1 MLTKPCPCESG
12 KPYVSCCQFYHQGA
26 PAANAEIL
34 MRSRY
39 SAYVL
44 GLEQYLL
51 DTWHPETRPS
61 SMNLNEDTAMK
72 WLGLSVKRFEETSPN
87 AAIVEFVARYKIGGQ
102 KAERLHEISQFL
114 LTDRWYYVSG
124 EIK

>member
-1 MLTKPCPCESG
+1 MLNASCPCDSG
-12 KPYVSCCQFYHQGA
+12 KPYSLCCQSCHQGA
-26 PAANAEIL
+26 YAANAEAL

-39 SAYVL
+39 TAYVF

-51 DTWHPETRPS
+51 DTWHINTRPTQL
-61 SMNLNEDTAMK
+61 NLKQETAIK
-72 WLGLSVKRFEETSPN
+72 WLGLSVKRFEETSKTS
-87 AAIVEFVARYKIGGQ
+87 AIVEFVARFKIGGQ
-102 KAERLHEISQFL
+102 KAERLHEVSEFL